1 MKLTIKIKLP
11 SDRKKTGTLTLI
23 DPLTGLPIYGPV
35 PVLGRA
41 ARDTAKARGN
51 PSGNPL
57 LGYGDT
63 PTGGYRVVNIVAN
76 GAGTTRPI
84 SQYGQSGSL
93 VLDPQS
99 GEAKDAKKNGR
110 TGLLIH
116 AGRHAFS
123 SVVGPESLKPTN
135 GCVRM
140 LDWQLAQLIDAIRS
154 HTLVFPGDVVVE
166 VGGPE
171 GATGDID
178 ETVNDVDP
186 PPIGGIVVLP

>member
-1 MKLTIKIKLP
+1 M
-11 SDRKKTGTLTLI
+11 TLI